1 MSTGQ
6 PWTHRYRPKSKAE
19 IIGNSEAIDQLEK
32 WLRSWEKGPPKKRAA
47 FIHGPPGIGKT
58 CAVQALAKAHNFDL
72 MEVNASDSRS
82 KTQIDE
88 YIGKASGQTVNIFGQ
103 RRMILLDEM
112 EGVSSQKDRGGIA
125 AISDLLKVTM
135 NPVVMVATT
144 IGENMQDKF
153 RPLLNNAVLVEFQP
167 IPFSDVY
174 KTLETIAKEQGVAV
188 HPEALE
194 TLAMKSGGDL
204 RSAINDLETVAGGR
218 TQVEPEDVSWM
229 KDRDRQDTTPNLINK
244 IFCASSLWE
253 ARQTISQSMI
263 PYEDLFDWV
272 YENLPL
278 IIDDPEER
286 LEALEV
292 LAKADVYQNRA
303 RSADY
308 RLLKYMFNLMTGGVA
323 FAKKRSQGLGL
334 MKQVQQA
341 MLRAGLPLSSF
352 QTSEAKEGIT
362 VNPTRWL
369 GRDKWGDLNSHMR
382 GIGGKWVYGQNV
394 WVVPYLREPQAKWR
408 YIMTYHDRRK
418 TRAVAEKLAQRTHTS
433 TQEAVTETLPLLRI
447 IYRASQESADVIDGW
462 LELEDKEREFLSA

>member
-1 MSTGQ
+1 MSADQ
-6 PWTHRYRPKSKAE
+6 PWTYRYRPKSKEE
-19 IIGNSEAIDQLEK
+19 IIGNSEAVDQLEK

-47 FIHGPPGIGKT
+47 FVHGPPGIGKT
-58 CAVQALAKAHNFDL
+58 CAVQALAKEQNFDL

-88 YIGKASGQTVNIFGQ
+88 YIGKASGQTVNVFGQ

-112 EGVSSQKDRGGIA
+112 EGVSGQKDRGGIT
-125 AISDLLKVTM
+125 AISDLLKVTVS
-135 NPVVMVATT
+135 PIVMVATT
-144 IGENMQDKF
+144 VGENMQDKF
-153 RPLLNNAVLVEFQP
+153 RPLLDKAVLVEFQP
-167 IPFSDVY
+167 VPFSDVY
-174 KTLETIAKEQGVAV
+174 ETLETIAKEQGVTV

-204 RSAINDLETVAGGR
+204 RSAINDLETVARGR
-218 TQVEPEDVSWM
+218 TRVEPEDVSWM

-244 IFCASSLWE
+244 IFSATSLLE

-308 RLLKYMFNLMTGGVA
+308 RMLKYMFNLMTGGVA
-323 FAKKRSQGLGL
+323 FVRKKSKGLGL

-341 MLRAGLPLSSF
+341 ILRAGLPLSSF
-352 QTSEAKEGIT
+352 QTSEEKEGIV
-362 VNPTRWL
+362 VNPARWL
-369 GRDKWGDLNSHMR
+369 GRDKWGALNSHMR

-394 WVVPYLREPQAKWR
+394 WVVPYLREPQVKWR
-408 YIMTYHDRRK
+408 YITTYHDRRK
-418 TRAVAEKLAQRTHTS
+418 MRAVAEKLAQRTHTS
-433 TQEAVTETLPLLRI
+433 TQEAVTETMPLLRI
-447 IYRASQESADVIDGW
+447 IYRGSQETADAIDDW
-462 LELEDKEREFLSA
+462 LELEDKEREYLSS